1 MVTQSKEEHLKLVG
15 EDEDFLAPY
24 VTFALWAIAIIVC
37 IATVTGL
44 VESYNGLYIWFATHQ
59 ITGIWA
65 DIAPL
70 AVDTFAVLGELGIF
84 VAISRKWDWKARMI
98 PWGSAALGICS
109 SVAANVG
116 DKVHFHSIPT
126 DLTAAIF
133 PIAGALGLVLGLGI
147 LKRVAQDH
155 TEKVAKRKAE
165 AGIVSFTP
173 EQVAEQLMK
182 DNQELA
188 RKLQEAESVKVID
201 ISPDTSPDKDRRGI
215 DVLIPPQTTIP
226 SPVPI
231 AEPRVV
237 SREEARAR
245 QRMSIPVEGAISAD
259 GLEYV
264 RTTGQWSALPADA

>member
-44 VESYNGLYIWFATHQ
+44 VESYNGLYIWFATHH

-70 AVDTFAVLGELGIF
+70 AVDTFTVMGELGIF
-84 VAISRKWDWKARMI
+84 VAISRKWDWKARFV

-116 DKVHFHSIPT
+116 DKVQFHSIPT
-126 DLTAAIF
+126 DLTAAVF
-133 PIAGALGLVLGLGI
+133 PIAGALGLVMGLGI

-155 TEKVAKRKAE
+155 SDKVALRKA
-165 AGIVSFTP
+165 ASVTLSP
-173 EQVAEQLMK
+173 ERVAEQLMK
-182 DNQELA
+182 DNQELL
-188 RKLQEAESVKVID
+188 RKLEERPATVID
-201 ISPDTSPDKDRRGI
+201 ISPPEFSLTGM
-215 DVLIPPQTTIP
+215 DVLIPPQPTTP
-226 SPVPI
+226 NPVPI
-231 AEPRVV
+231 AEPGAV
-237 SREEARAR
+237 SREEARR
-245 QRMSIPVEGAISAD
+245 RMSSSPQYGGRVISPEGLD
-259 GLEYV
+259 V
-264 RTTGQWSALPADA
+264 RTTGQWAAIPADA